1 MSNVIDPREA
11 QKSRTSSTQYVDFY
25 TQALKASEEFRKEY
39 DGRMN
44 VVKSAEM
51 PMERSPDG
59 LIKWI
64 INEKMDT
71 KECCLDIYMQFL
83 PPGKAS
89 GKHRH
94 LSEEVFF
101 VIEGSGYDLHWDVK
115 FDCHDKMEF
124 EWEAEPKKFEW
135 KMGDFVYIP
144 PYCAHKHFNADPKNE
159 ARIIVM
165 NSRIVK
171 PMGFDWFEQL
181 EKAEGY

>member
-1 MSNVIDPREA
+1 MSSAIDPRERER
-11 QKSRTSSTQYVDFY
+11 SRSSDYVDFY
-25 TQALKASEEFRKEY
+25 AEALKASEEFRKEY

-44 VVKSAEM
+44 VVKANQM

-94 LSEEVFF
+94 LSEEVFY
-101 VIEGSGYDLHWDVK
+101 VVEGSGYDLHWDVK
-115 FDCHDKMEF
+115 FDCKDKMEF
-124 EWEAEPKKFEW
+124 EWESRAAEVRVEDGRFRLHPALLHPQAFQLRPEERS
-135 KMGDFVYIP
+135 
-144 PYCAHKHFNADPKNE
+144 AHRRGQQPDRE
-159 ARIIVM
+159 TD
-165 NSRIVK
+165 
-171 PMGFDWFEQL
+171 GL
-181 EKAEGY
+181 

>member
-11 QKSRTSSTQYVDFY
+11 QKARTSSTQYVDFY

-101 VIEGSGYDLHWDVK
+101 VIEGSGYDLHWDVR
-115 FDCHDKMEF
+115 FDCNHEMEF
-124 EWEAEPKKFEW
+124 SWEEEPKRFDW
-135 KMGDFVYIP
+135 KQGAFVYIP
-144 PYCAHKHFNADPKNE
+144 PYCTHKHFTADHNHE
-159 ARIIVM
+159 ARIVVI
-165 NSRIVK
+165 N
-171 PMGFDWFEQL
+171 
-181 EKAEGY
+181 

>member
-83 PPGKAS
+83 PPGKAA
-89 GKHRH
+89 GTDRH
-94 LSEEVFF
+94 LWEEVFF
-101 VIEGSGYDLHWDVK
+101 VVEGSGYDLHWDRKV
-115 FDCHDKMEF
+115 DGHDKMEF
-124 EWEAEPKKFEW
+124 EWAKEPQKFEW
-135 KMGDFVYIP
+135 
-144 PYCAHKHFNADPKNE
+144 
-159 ARIIVM
+159 
-165 NSRIVK
+165 
-171 PMGFDWFEQL
+171 
-181 EKAEGY
+181 

>member
-1 MSNVIDPREA
+1 MSVIDPRERAKAHA
-11 QKSRTSSTQYVDFY
+11 QTQQVDFY
-25 TQALKASEEFRKEY
+25 AEALKASEEFRKEY
-39 DGRMN
+39 DGRLN
-44 VVKSAEM
+44 VVKSSQM

-94 LSEEVFF
+94 LSEEVFY
-101 VIEGSGYDLHWDVK
+101 VLEGSGYDLHWDVK

-144 PYCAHKHFNADPKNE
+144 PYCAHKHFNSDPKNE
-159 ARIIVM
+159 ARIMVI

-181 EKAEGY
+181 ENAEGY